1 VRHSLRLSLSPYRN
15 SGSILIIAIWI
26 LVFFSILSVGLYSI
40 ISSQIRL
47 AKSVEER
54 FLCAH
59 LAKAASI
66 YAQTERKKDK
76 TAYDTLYELRQKQQ
90 RQLGLGKFIYTLVDE
105 ESKIN
110 INNCSAE
117 VIARLPGLNLEL
129 AKSITNSSLRP
140 FHLKEMITLVEGITE
155 GIFKECKDFITT
167 YSEGRVNINTAPLEV
182 LKILGLDERLANA
195 IEDFRRGLD
204 NQEVT
209 EDDGVFENTGEIIS
223 KLVSFRGLS
232 ETQKATLSQLINQ
245 GLITTESKNFS
256 LQIETQILD
265 KSAMRYTI
273 VMDKDKIRQW
283 REE

>member
-1 VRHSLRLSLSPYRN
+1 
-15 SGSILIIAIWI
+15 
-26 LVFFSILSVGLYSI
+26 
-40 ISSQIRL
+40 
-47 AKSVEER
+47 VEER

>member
-1 VRHSLRLSLSPYRN
+1 
-15 SGSILIIAIWI
+15 
-26 LVFFSILSVGLYSI
+26 VGLYSI

-47 AKSVEER
+47 TKSIEER
-54 FLCAH
+54 FLCAY

-140 FHLKEMITLVEGITE
+140 FHLKEEIMLVEGITE

-195 IEDFRRGLD
+195 IEDFRRGLN